1 MPRSLEK
8 FRVVQQTQL
17 MLMISLSLYMGDG
30 TGVLFDRFLHLQGR
44 KKDPP
49 PRRKRNIRD
58 REGH

>member
-1 MPRSLEK
+1 MSGAANPADAHDFS
-8 FRVVQQTQL
+8 V
-17 MLMISLSLYMGDG
+17 SLYMGDG

-49 PRRKRNIRD
+49 RRKSNIRK